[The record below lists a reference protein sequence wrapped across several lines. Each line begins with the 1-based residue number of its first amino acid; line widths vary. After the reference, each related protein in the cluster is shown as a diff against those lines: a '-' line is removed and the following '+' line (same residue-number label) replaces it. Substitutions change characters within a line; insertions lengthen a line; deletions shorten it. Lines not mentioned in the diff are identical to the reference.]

1 MEQLLV
7 VSGRSLV
14 KVAKIKGSIGIHG
27 DVKIVP
33 VFFTLSELKTL
44 MSLCS
49 NDAYAVVSGSFP
61 KKLNI
66 TDVEE
71 KGTALV
77 IKGSNSN
84 ALGELYVDEAIYRKY
99 LRDAG
104 SILRLV
110 GYAVIDDTLG
120 DLGPV
125 YSVLKGKQ
133 DLISLDAKEE
143 RLFPFVNDLIESI
156 DDDNKIIRTRL
167 PEGIF
172 NK

>member
-14 KVAKIKGSIGIHG
+14 KVAKIKSSIGIHG

-33 VFFTLSELKTL
+33 IFFTLPELKTL
-44 MSLCS
+44 VSLCG
-49 NDAYAVVSGSFP
+49 NDAYAVASGNFP

-84 ALGELYVDEAIYRKY
+84 VQGDLYVDEAIYRQYIK
-99 LRDAG
+99 DSG
-104 SILRLV
+104 NIFRLV
-110 GYAVIDDTLG
+110 GYKVIDSMLG
-120 DLGPV
+120 EVGTVHSILR
-125 YSVLKGKQ
+125 GKQ
-133 DLISLDAKEE
+133 DLVSLDAKEE
-143 RLFPFVNDLIESI
+143 KLFPFVNDLIESI
-156 DDDNKIIRTRL
+156 DDDNKIIRTKL

-172 NK
+172 KK